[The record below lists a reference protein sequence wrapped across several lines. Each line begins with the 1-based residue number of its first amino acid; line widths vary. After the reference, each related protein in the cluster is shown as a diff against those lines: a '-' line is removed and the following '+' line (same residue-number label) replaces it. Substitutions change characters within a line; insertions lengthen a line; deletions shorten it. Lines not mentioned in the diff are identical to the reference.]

1 MSMLM
6 KRNGQQWLPSIF
18 NDFFNSD
25 ILVRNSSTVPAIN
38 VIETEKEYKVEVA
51 AAGMRK
57 EDFRIHIDN
66 ENDLTITMEKNCNC
80 ESKDGKECCCEDE
93 KKKTEECK
101 DNKCESE
108 KCEDGKCEDKGRYLR
123 REFSYT
129 RFQQTLILPDDADTD
144 KIEAKVKHG
153 ILKIHIPKK
162 NKSNGNKIDRIIAI
176 E

>member
-1 MSMLM
+1 M
-6 KRNGQQWLPSIF
+6 KRGGQTWIPSIF
-18 NDFFNSD
+18 NDFFNND

-57 EDFRIHIDN
+57 EDFKIHIDSD
-66 ENDLTITMEKNCNC
+66 NDLTITMERNCNC
-80 ESKDGKECCCEDE
+80 ETKNGKECCCEDD
-93 KKKTEECK
+93 KKNMEECK
-101 DNKCESE
+101 DGKCDSE
-108 KCEDGKCEDKGRYLR
+108 KCEDKGRYLR

-129 RFQQTLILPDDADTD
+129 RFQQTLILPDDADTE

-153 ILKIHIPKK
+153 VLKIHIPKK
-162 NKSNGNKIDRIIAI
+162 AKTGENKIDRIIAI

>member
-1 MSMLM
+1 MLM
-6 KRNGQQWLPSIF
+6 KRGGQTWIPSIF

-25 ILVRNSSTVPAIN
+25 ILVRNSSTAPAIN

-57 EDFRIHIDN
+57 EDFKIHIDSD
-66 ENDLTITMEKNCNC
+66 NDLTITMERNCNC
-80 ESKDGKECCCEDE
+80 ETKDGKDCCYEDD
-93 KKKTEECK
+93 KKCNE
-101 DNKCESE
+101 E

-129 RFQQTLILPDDADTD
+129 RFQQTLILPDDADTE

-153 ILKIHIPKK
+153 VLKIHIPKK
-162 NKSNGNKIDRIIAI
+162 AKTNENKIDRIIAI

>member
-1 MSMLM
+1 MLV

-25 ILVRNSSTVPAIN
+25 ILVRNSSTAPAIN
-38 VIETEKEYKVEVA
+38 VFETEKEYKVEVA
-51 AAGMRK
+51 AAGMCK
-57 EDFRIHIDN
+57 DDFKIHIDS
-66 ENDLTITMEKNCNC
+66 ENDLTITMEKGCNC
-80 ESKDGKECCCEDE
+80 CTENGECKEDKKCDDKCDEHKCEE
-93 KKKTEECK
+93 KKEEK
-101 DNKCESE
+101 KHEQ
-108 KCEDGKCEDKGRYLR
+108 GRFLR

-153 ILKIHIPKK
+153 VLHIDIPKK
-162 NKSNGNKIDRIIAI
+162 AHGNEQKISRMITI

>member
-6 KRNGQQWLPSIF
+6 KRGGQTWIPSIF

-57 EDFRIHIDN
+57 EDFKIHIDS
-66 ENDLTITMEKNCNC
+66 ENDLTITMERNCNC
-80 ESKDGKECCCEDE
+80 ETKDGKECHCEDE
-93 KKKTEECK
+93 KKM
-101 DNKCESE
+101 DE
-108 KCEDGKCEDKGRYLR
+108 KCDNDKCEDKGRYLR

-129 RFQQTLILPDDADTD
+129 RFQQTLILPDDADTA

-153 ILKIHIPKK
+153 VLKIHIPKK
-162 NKSNGNKIDRIIAI
+162 APTTENKVNRVIAI

>member
-6 KRNGQQWLPSIF
+6 KRGGQTWIPSIF

-25 ILVRNSSTVPAIN
+25 ILVRNSSTAPAIN

-57 EDFRIHIDN
+57 EDFKIHIDS
-66 ENDLTITMEKNCNC
+66 ENDLTITMERNCNC
-80 ESKDGKECCCEDE
+80 ESKDGKECCCDDE
-93 KKKTEECK
+93 KKKMDE
-101 DNKCESE
+101 KCNDER
-108 KCEDGKCEDKGRYLR
+108 CEDGKCEDKGRYLR

-129 RFQQTLILPDDADTD
+129 RFQQTLILPDDADTE

-153 ILKIHIPKK
+153 VLKIHIPKK
-162 NKSNGNKIDRIIAI
+162 AKSNESKIDRIIAI

>member
-6 KRNGQQWLPSIF
+6 KRGGQTWIPSIF
-18 NDFFNSD
+18 NDFFNND

-38 VIETEKEYKVEVA
+38 VIEREKEYKVEVA

-57 EDFRIHIDN
+57 EDFKIHIDSD
-66 ENDLTITMEKNCNC
+66 NDLTITMEKNCNC
-80 ESKDGKECCCEDE
+80 ETKNGKECCCEDD
-93 KKKTEECK
+93 KKNMEECK
-101 DNKCESE
+101 DGKC
-108 KCEDGKCEDKGRYLR
+108 DTDKCEDKGRYLR

-129 RFQQTLILPDDADTD
+129 RFQQTLILPDDADTE

-153 ILKIHIPKK
+153 VLKIHIPKK
-162 NKSNGNKIDRIIAI
+162 AKTGEKKIDSIIAI

>member
-6 KRNGQQWLPSIF
+6 KRGGQTWIPSIF
-18 NDFFNSD
+18 NDFFNND

-38 VIETEKEYKVEVA
+38 VIEREKEYKVEVA

-57 EDFRIHIDN
+57 EDFKIHIDSD
-66 ENDLTITMEKNCNC
+66 NDLTITMEKNCNC
-80 ESKDGKECCCEDE
+80 ETKNGKECCCEDD
-93 KKKTEECK
+93 KKNMEECK
-101 DNKCESE
+101 DGKCDTE
-108 KCEDGKCEDKGRYLR
+108 KCEDKGRYLR

-129 RFQQTLILPDDADTD
+129 RFQQTLILPDDADTE

-153 ILKIHIPKK
+153 VLKIHIPKK
-162 NKSNGNKIDRIIAI
+162 AKTGENKIDRIIAI

>member
-6 KRNGQQWLPSIF
+6 KRGSQTWIPSIF

-25 ILVRNSSTVPAIN
+25 ILVRNSSTAPAIN

-57 EDFRIHIDN
+57 EDFKIHIDSD
-66 ENDLTITMEKNCNC
+66 NDLTITMERNCNC
-80 ESKDGKECCCEDE
+80 ETKDGKECCCDDE
-93 KKKTEECK
+93 KKCNDE
-101 DNKCESE
+101 
-108 KCEDGKCEDKGRYLR
+108 KCEDKGRYLR

-129 RFQQTLILPDDADTD
+129 RFQQTLILPDDADTE

-153 ILKIHIPKK
+153 VLKIHIPKK
-162 NKSNGNKIDRIIAI
+162 AKTNENKIDRIIAI

>member
-6 KRNGQQWLPSIF
+6 NRSGQTWVPSIF

-38 VIETEKEYKVEVA
+38 VIEREKEYKVEVA

-57 EDFRIHIDN
+57 EDFKIHIDSD
-66 ENDLTITMEKNCNC
+66 NDLTITMEKNCNC
-80 ESKDGKECCCEDE
+80 ETKNGKECCCEDD
-93 KKKTEECK
+93 KKNMEECK
-101 DNKCESE
+101 DGKC
-108 KCEDGKCEDKGRYLR
+108 DTDKCEDKGRYLR

-129 RFQQTLILPDDADTD
+129 RFQQTLILPDDADTE

-153 ILKIHIPKK
+153 VLKIHIPKK
-162 NKSNGNKIDRIIAI
+162 AKTGENKIDRIIAI

>member
-6 KRNGQQWLPSIF
+6 KRGGQTWIPSIF
-18 NDFFNSD
+18 NDFFNND

-38 VIETEKEYKVEVA
+38 VIERDKEYKVEVA

-57 EDFRIHIDN
+57 EDFKIHIDSD
-66 ENDLTITMEKNCNC
+66 NDLTITMEKNCNC
-80 ESKDGKECCCEDE
+80 ETKNGKECCCEDD
-93 KKKTEECK
+93 KKNMEECK
-101 DNKCESE
+101 DGKC
-108 KCEDGKCEDKGRYLR
+108 DTDKCEDKGRYLR

-129 RFQQTLILPDDADTD
+129 RFQQTLILPDDADTE

-153 ILKIHIPKK
+153 VLKIHIPKK
-162 NKSNGNKIDRIIAI
+162 AKTGENKIDRIIAI

>member
-6 KRNGQQWLPSIF
+6 KRGGQTWIPSIF
-18 NDFFNSD
+18 NDFFNND

-38 VIETEKEYKVEVA
+38 VIEREKEYKVEVA

-57 EDFRIHIDN
+57 EDFKIHIDSD
-66 ENDLTITMEKNCNC
+66 NDLTITMEKNCNC
-80 ESKDGKECCCEDE
+80 ETKNGKECCCEDD
-93 KKKTEECK
+93 KKNMEECK
-101 DNKCESE
+101 DGKC
-108 KCEDGKCEDKGRYLR
+108 DTDKCEDKGRYLR

-129 RFQQTLILPDDADTD
+129 RFQQTLILPDDADTE

-153 ILKIHIPKK
+153 VLKIHIPKK
-162 NKSNGNKIDRIIAI
+162 AKTGENKIDRIMAI

>member
-1 MSMLM
+1 MLM
-6 KRNGQQWLPSIF
+6 KRGGQTWIPSIF

-57 EDFRIHIDN
+57 EDFKIHIDS
-66 ENDLTITMEKNCNC
+66 ENDLTITMERNCNC

-101 DNKCESE
+101 DGKCEA
-108 KCEDGKCEDKGRYLR
+108 DKCEDKGRYLR

-162 NKSNGNKIDRIIAI
+162 TKGYETKIDRIIAI

>member
-6 KRNGQQWLPSIF
+6 KRGGQTWIPSIF

-57 EDFRIHIDN
+57 EDFKIHIDS
-66 ENDLTITMEKNCNC
+66 ENDLTITMERNCNC

-101 DNKCESE
+101 DGKCEA
-108 KCEDGKCEDKGRYLR
+108 DKCEDKGRYLR

-162 NKSNGNKIDRIIAI
+162 TKSNETKIDRIIAI

>member
-1 MSMLM
+1 MLV

-25 ILVRNSSTVPAIN
+25 IPVRNSSTAPAIN
-38 VIETEKEYKVEVA
+38 VFETEKEYKVEVA
-51 AAGMRK
+51 AAGMCK
-57 EDFRIHIDN
+57 DDFKIHIDS

-80 ESKDGKECCCEDE
+80 CKESGECSDE
-93 KKKTEECK
+93 KKC
-101 DNKCESE
+101 DDKCDDH
-108 KCEDGKCEDKGRYLR
+108 KCDGKKEEKKHEQGRFLR

-129 RFQQTLILPDDADTD
+129 KFQQTLILPDDADTD

-153 ILKIHIPKK
+153 VLHIDIPKK
-162 NKSNGNKIDRIIAI
+162 AHGNEQKVSRIIAI

>member
-1 MSMLM
+1 M

-25 ILVRNSSTVPAIN
+25 VLVRNSSTAPAIN
-38 VIETEKEYKVEVA
+38 VFETEKEYKVEVA
-51 AAGMRK
+51 AAGMCK
-57 EDFRIHIDN
+57 DDFKIHIDS

-80 ESKDGKECCCEDE
+80 GKENCECKDDKTCDDKCDEHKCDE
-93 KKKTEECK
+93 KKEEK
-101 DNKCESE
+101 KHEE
-108 KCEDGKCEDKGRYLR
+108 GRFLR

-153 ILKIHIPKK
+153 VLHIDIPKK
-162 NKSNGNKIDRIIAI
+162 AHSNEHKMSRMIAI

>member
-1 MSMLM
+1 MSMLV

-25 ILVRNSSTVPAIN
+25 ILVRNSSTAPAIN
-38 VIETEKEYKVEVA
+38 VFETEKEYKVEVA
-51 AAGMRK
+51 AAGMCK
-57 EDFRIHIDN
+57 DDFKIHIDS

-80 ESKDGKECCCEDE
+80 CKESGECCDE
-93 KKKTEECK
+93 KKC
-101 DNKCESE
+101 DDKCDEHKCDE
-108 KCEDGKCEDKGRYLR
+108 KKEDKKHEQGRFLR

-153 ILKIHIPKK
+153 VLHIDIPKK
-162 NKSNGNKIDRIIAI
+162 PHSNEHKENRMIAI
-176 E
+176 G

>member
-1 MSMLM
+1 MLV
-6 KRNGQQWLPSIF
+6 KRGNQTWIPSIF

-38 VIETEKEYKVEVA
+38 VIEREKEYKVEVA

-57 EDFRIHIDN
+57 EDFKIHIDS
-66 ENDLTITMEKNCNC
+66 ENDLTITMERNCNC
-80 ESKDGKECCCEDE
+80 DEKECKEGCDEE
-93 KKKTEECK
+93 KKDDMCK
-101 DNKCESE
+101 E
-108 KCEDGKCEDKGRYLR
+108 GKCEDKGRYLR

-129 RFQQTLILPDDADTD
+129 RFQQTLILPDDADTT

-153 ILKIHIPKK
+153 VLKIHIPKK
-162 NKSNGNKIDRIIAI
+162 EKGNETKISRMIAI

>member
-6 KRNGQQWLPSIF
+6 KRGGQTWIPSIF
-18 NDFFNSD
+18 NDFFNND

-38 VIETEKEYKVEVA
+38 VIEREKEYKVEVA

-57 EDFRIHIDN
+57 EDFKIHIDSD
-66 ENDLTITMEKNCNC
+66 NDLTITMEKNCNC
-80 ESKDGKECCCEDE
+80 ETKNGKECCCEDD
-93 KKKTEECK
+93 KKNMEECK
-101 DNKCESE
+101 DGKC
-108 KCEDGKCEDKGRYLR
+108 DTDKCEDKGRYLR

-129 RFQQTLILPDDADTD
+129 RFQQTLILPDDADTE

-153 ILKIHIPKK
+153 VLKIHIPKK
-162 NKSNGNKIDRIIAI
+162 AKTGENKIDRIIAI

>member
-1 MSMLM
+1 MNMLM
-6 KRNGQQWLPSIF
+6 KRGGQTWIPSIF

-25 ILVRNSSTVPAIN
+25 ILVRNSSTAPAIN

-57 EDFRIHIDN
+57 EDFKIHIDS
-66 ENDLTITMEKNCNC
+66 ENDLTITMERNCNC
-80 ESKDGKECCCEDE
+80 ESKDGKECCCEEE

-101 DNKCESE
+101 ENKCENN
-108 KCEDGKCEDKGRYLR
+108 KCEEKGRYLR

-129 RFQQTLILPDDADTD
+129 RFQQTLILPDDADTE

-162 NKSNGNKIDRIIAI
+162 AKSNENKIDRIIAI

>member
-1 MSMLM
+1 MNMLM
-6 KRNGQQWLPSIF
+6 KRGGQTWIPSIF

-25 ILVRNSSTVPAIN
+25 ILVRNSSTAPAIN

-57 EDFRIHIDN
+57 EDFRIHIDS
-66 ENDLTITMEKNCNC
+66 ENDLTITMERNCNC
-80 ESKDGKECCCEDE
+80 ESKDGKECCCDDKKDE
-93 KKKTEECK
+93 EKCN
-101 DNKCESE
+101 DNKCENNKSE
-108 KCEDGKCEDKGRYLR
+108 EKGRYLR

-129 RFQQTLILPDDADTD
+129 RFQQTLILPDDADTE

-162 NKSNGNKIDRIIAI
+162 AKSNENKIDRIIAI

>member
-25 ILVRNSSTVPAIN
+25 ILVRNSSTAPAIN
-38 VIETEKEYKVEVA
+38 VFETEKEYKVEVA
-51 AAGMRK
+51 AAGMCK
-57 EDFRIHIDN
+57 DDFRIHIDS

-80 ESKDGKECCCEDE
+80 CKESDECKDDKKCDDKCDEHKCEEKKDE
-93 KKKTEECK
+93 KKHEE
-101 DNKCESE
+101 
-108 KCEDGKCEDKGRYLR
+108 GRFLR

-153 ILKIHIPKK
+153 VLRIHIPKK
-162 NKSNGNKIDRIIAI
+162 ANMPAEKSVRTIAI

>member
-1 MSMLM
+1 M
-6 KRNGQQWLPSIF
+6 KHGGQHWIPSIF
-18 NDFFNSD
+18 NDFFNND

-38 VIETEKEYKVEVA
+38 VIEREKEYKVEVA

-57 EDFRIHIDN
+57 EDFKIHIDSD
-66 ENDLTITMEKNCNC
+66 NDLTITMEKNCNC
-80 ESKDGKECCCEDE
+80 ETKNGKECCCEDD
-93 KKKTEECK
+93 KKNMEECK
-101 DNKCESE
+101 DGKC
-108 KCEDGKCEDKGRYLR
+108 DTDKCEDKGRYLR

>member
-6 KRNGQQWLPSIF
+6 KRGGQTWIPSIF
-18 NDFFNSD
+18 NDFFNND

-57 EDFRIHIDN
+57 EDFKIHIDSD
-66 ENDLTITMEKNCNC
+66 NDLTITMEKNCNC
-80 ESKDGKECCCEDE
+80 ETKNGKECCCEDD
-93 KKKTEECK
+93 KKNMEECK
-101 DNKCESE
+101 DGKC
-108 KCEDGKCEDKGRYLR
+108 DTDKCEDKGRYLR

-129 RFQQTLILPDDADTD
+129 RFQQTLILPDDADTE

-153 ILKIHIPKK
+153 VLKIHIPKK
-162 NKSNGNKIDRIIAI
+162 AKTGENKIDRIIAI